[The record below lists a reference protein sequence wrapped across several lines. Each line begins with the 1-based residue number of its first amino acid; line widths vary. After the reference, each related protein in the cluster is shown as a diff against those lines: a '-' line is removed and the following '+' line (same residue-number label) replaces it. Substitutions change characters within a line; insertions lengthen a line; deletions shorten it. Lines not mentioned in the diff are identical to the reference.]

1 MTLDEINAA
10 SAADFVAALGAVFED
25 SPWVAEAAAAA
36 RPFTTV
42 AALHAAM
49 LAAVHAAP
57 EAAQL
62 AFLRGHPELGGAA
75 ARAGQLGDHSTAEQR
90 ALGLES
96 LAEDRAAEIQR
107 LNAAY
112 RERFGFPFII
122 CVGRRT
128 RRSILEQFHRR
139 LGNDTAQERQA
150 ALAEIGLITR
160 LRLVAAVQGPGSPVT
175 VGSLTTHVLDTAAG
189 RPAVGVPVS
198 LFEIDGDEAIPL
210 ARAVTNADGRTDA
223 PLLSGHP
230 LRIGRYELRFE
241 VGAYFG
247 GDADPAFLDVVP
259 VRFGIAEAETHY
271 HVPLLVSPGAFS
283 TYRGS

>member
-10 SAADFVAALGAVFED
+10 PIADFVATLGAVFED
-25 SPWVAEAAAAA
+25 SPWVAERAAVA
-36 RPFTTV
+36 RPFATV

-49 LAAVHAAP
+49 LAVVGAAP
-57 EAAQL
+57 DETQL
-62 AFLRGHPELGGAA
+62 AFLRGHPELGGKA
-75 ARAGQLGDHSTAEQR
+75 ARSGQLGGHSTAEQR
-90 ALGLES
+90 ALGLER
-96 LAEDRAAEIQR
+96 LADDHAAEIQR
-107 LNAAY
+107 LNADY
-112 RERFGFPFII
+112 RDRFGFPFII

-128 RRSILEQFHRR
+128 RRSILEQLNRR
-139 LGNDTAQERQA
+139 LGNGAGQERQA

-160 LRLVAAVQGPGSPVT
+160 LRLVAAVQGPGTPVT

-189 RPAVGVPVS
+189 RPAAGVPVT
-198 LFEIDGDEAIPL
+198 LFEIDGDQAIPL
-210 ARAVTNADGRTDA
+210 ARAVTNGEGRTDR
-223 PLLSGHP
+223 PLLSGSP
-230 LRIGRYELRFE
+230 LRIGRYELQFV

-247 GDADPAFLDVVP
+247 GDAEPAFLDMIP